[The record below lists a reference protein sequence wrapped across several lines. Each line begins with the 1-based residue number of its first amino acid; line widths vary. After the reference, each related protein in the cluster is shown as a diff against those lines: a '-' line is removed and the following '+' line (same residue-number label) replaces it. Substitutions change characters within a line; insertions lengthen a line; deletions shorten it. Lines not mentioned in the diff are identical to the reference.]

1 MLSASDGAVSL
12 LLVTAASLASFHT
25 LIGVD
30 HSVPFIILGRARGWS
45 LRRTLGITG
54 ACGLVHVASS
64 ALIGSAG
71 LLLGIALNQLAWLE
85 STRGNVAA
93 GLMIGFGLSYTARAV
108 WYGFR
113 RASHTRSRK
122 HADGTAET
130 YSCDHHDVNLRTDGK
145 SRDMTPWALFLVFAF
160 GPCELLIPLMVV
172 PATERSWLLLG
183 AVVGVFGVFTVGAM
197 LAAVTLGYLG
207 LSCVQLGAF
216 ERRIDVLAGLTIA
229 ASGTAVFL
237 FGV

>member
-85 STRGNVAA
+85 SARGNVAA

-113 RASHTRSRK
+113 RASHTRSRN
-122 HADGTAET
+122 HADGTADCSGDSSQRLNT
-130 YSCDHHDVNLRTDGK
+130 AQTL
-145 SRDMTPWALFLVFAF
+145 P
-160 GPCELLIPLMVV
+160 
-172 PATERSWLLLG
+172 RSHQHQFHQVI
-183 AVVGVFGVFTVGAM
+183 ACAN
-197 LAAVTLGYLG
+197 A
-207 LSCVQLGAF
+207 
-216 ERRIDVLAGLTIA
+216 DGLTYHSNLAPTQLVQMHHNTVNTFI
-229 ASGTAVFL
+229 SYK
-237 FGV
+237 